1 MAWEQ
6 KNPGLALM
14 SVAFAQEQVAR
25 LREMVDEIHSNPEL
39 KCLVGSKA
47 RILLAE
53 AEAAFADIW
62 AQSIEP
68 RMREMLACLPP
79 WLVLSAGDRQQLER
93 SVAGVLDEFPY
104 ATWSELLWCLAVG
117 ALRPR
122 AGGQIARGRK
132 AKWAGV
138 EGLCFVAEVET
149 AMKLMGV
156 KRAGKKGLRQA
167 IATLRALAP
176 QRYGKYTENAL
187 YAGYYL
193 ALPYYV
199 AARAELAGFI
209 EFAAQSGKK
218 IAEYPGP
225 IPTQLRD
232 RAHRVSSA
240 IGKIG

>member
-79 WLVLSAGDRQQLER
+79 WLVLSAGDRQQLENLSLACWTSFRTRPGR
-93 SVAGVLDEFPY
+93 S
-104 ATWSELLWCLAVG
+104 CCG
-117 ALRPR
+117 ASLSVPFGR
-122 AGGQIARGRK
+122 AR
-132 AKWAGV
+132 
-138 EGLCFVAEVET
+138 EV
-149 AMKLMGV
+149 
-156 KRAGKKGLRQA
+156 R
-167 IATLRALAP
+167 
-176 QRYGKYTENAL
+176 
-187 YAGYYL
+187 
-193 ALPYYV
+193 
-199 AARAELAGFI
+199 
-209 EFAAQSGKK
+209 
-218 IAEYPGP
+218 
-225 IPTQLRD
+225 
-232 RAHRVSSA
+232 
-240 IGKIG
+240 